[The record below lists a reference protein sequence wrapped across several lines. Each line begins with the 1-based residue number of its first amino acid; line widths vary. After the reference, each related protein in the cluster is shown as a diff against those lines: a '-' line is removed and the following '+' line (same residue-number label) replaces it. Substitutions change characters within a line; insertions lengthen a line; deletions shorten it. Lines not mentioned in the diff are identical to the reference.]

1 MLWADRLVVLV
12 SVLWRDLHT
21 DSWRSVPICIL
32 TSSRW
37 GVPFPVIFVSM
48 YSHLGFLMVALVTG
62 SKGLSSSFNL
72 PFPGGGEGCWGVAK
86 ILHGR
91 LCSFSEELYSVHWGP
106 TYSLDDWGC
115 LIFISILSDVG
126 NKDFLG
132 GKTLLR
138 SGSGF
143 LGKPFHFMQP
153 FVNSVLMEYLFQ
165 GYLAC
170 ACILKCFSR
179 LSLQSFRSHDNF
191 SNPFSTEFPLDE
203 RCGGH
208 SFGFSEQQPLCSCC
222 LLPVEAVIV
231 SQRMLLKGTILKP
244 QTATAVRA
252 SSRDLHCSRRCAC
265 LLCTPIVLILSYNLI
280 SGIVISPQ
288 DSYACW
294 AFLCF
299 LMNLKIFFFF

>member
-37 GVPFPVIFVSM
+37 GVPFPVILVSM
-48 YSHLGFLMVALVTG
+48 YSHLGFLMAALVTG

-72 PFPGGGEGCWGVAK
+72 PFPGGGEGCWGPAK

-143 LGKPFHFMQP
+143 LGEALSFYATLCQLCANRVSFSGLPCLRLHLEVFCMSFPPK
-153 FVNSVLMEYLFQ
+153 FQ
-165 GYLAC
+165 
-170 ACILKCFSR
+170 
-179 LSLQSFRSHDNF
+179 
-191 SNPFSTEFPLDE
+191 
-203 RCGGH
+203 
-208 SFGFSEQQPLCSCC
+208 
-222 LLPVEAVIV
+222 V
-231 SQRMLLKGTILKP
+231 S
-244 QTATAVRA
+244 
-252 SSRDLHCSRRCAC
+252 
-265 LLCTPIVLILSYNLI
+265 
-280 SGIVISPQ
+280 
-288 DSYACW
+288 W
-294 AFLCF
+294 
-299 LMNLKIFFFF
+299 